1 MEMRLDYTHYL
12 LSLPTTYHLLP
23 TTTYYLLPTT
33 YTYYLLPH
41 YLLRTTTCA
50 RLTHLERQL
59 DSKAVQAELFRR
71 ERERSL
77 ETR

>member
-12 LSLPTTYHLLP
+12 LPLPILLYLLL
-23 TTTYYLLPTT
+23 TTYYLLP
-33 YTYYLLPH
+33 
-41 YLLRTTTCA
+41 TTTCA

-71 ERERSL
+71 ERERNL